1 MNVLTILKIK
11 YMHEKE
17 KKKHH
22 YFEKL
27 KHFLPNFLFF
37 SKTVVYLN
45 ILKSNN

>member
-17 KKKHH
+17 KKKHW

-27 KHFLPNFLFF
+27 EF
-37 SKTVVYLN
+37 S
-45 ILKSNN
+45 S